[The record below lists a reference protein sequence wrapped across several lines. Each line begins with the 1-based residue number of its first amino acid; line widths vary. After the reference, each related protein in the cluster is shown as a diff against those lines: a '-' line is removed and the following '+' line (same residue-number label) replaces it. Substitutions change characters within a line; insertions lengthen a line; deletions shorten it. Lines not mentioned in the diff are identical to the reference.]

1 MSRLGTNLT
10 CRLPD
15 GRTLGYAEFGCP
27 NGRPLMWFHGFPMS
41 RLDGWAADRIAR
53 RRGIRVIAPD
63 RPGFGLST
71 FQPSRRIVDWPADV
85 KALADHIGIKRFAV
99 LGLSGGGPYAV
110 ACAYAL
116 PEQTMTACG
125 VLIGGP
131 PWEAGPHYMPWF
143 ARLTSWASNYCPTVL
158 QALSAMLIG
167 SLRWIMT
174 TGWAT
179 KKLDAFLERLSKER
193 RETEAAERAAG
204 NITDEPEPEISA
216 ADRRQR
222 AMANWFGGF
231 DQGSKA
237 FVQEARLLSAPT
249 WGFRLED
256 VEYDKV
262 QIWHGAKDF
271 NSPIEMMRYLAK
283 RLQHADLHEYRD
295 DNHFT
300 MFERLDA
307 VINAL
312 MHEDA

>member
-116 PEQTMTACG
+116 PKQTMTACG

-131 PWEAGPHYMPWF
+131 PVSDSHRIDHLEA
-143 ARLTSWASNYCPTVL
+143 
-158 QALSAMLIG
+158 
-167 SLRWIMT
+167 
-174 TGWAT
+174 
-179 KKLDAFLERLSKER
+179 
-193 RETEAAERAAG
+193 
-204 NITDEPEPEISA
+204 
-216 ADRRQR
+216 
-222 AMANWFGGF
+222 
-231 DQGSKA
+231 
-237 FVQEARLLSAPT
+237 
-249 WGFRLED
+249 
-256 VEYDKV
+256 
-262 QIWHGAKDF
+262 
-271 NSPIEMMRYLAK
+271 
-283 RLQHADLHEYRD
+283 
-295 DNHFT
+295 
-300 MFERLDA
+300 
-307 VINAL
+307 
-312 MHEDA
+312 